1 MEQVNNEALKLGRI
15 QTEFN
20 CLYGTKEMRRRLTI
34 KDRTQ
39 ELLRICKR
47 ENVSYKSFVYLEKH
61 LTLNPPITGF
71 RPHRRNYENI
81 SAGS

>member
-1 MEQVNNEALKLGRI
+1 MEQINNEALKLGKI

-34 KDRTQ
+34 KDRTH

-61 LTLNPPITGF
+61 LIK
-71 RPHRRNYENI
+71 
-81 SAGS
+81 